1 MTISIEETR
10 KKLNLP
16 SEKFSD
22 EDVQKIINEWRR
34 VANLILD
41 IVEKKMEEKRN

>member
-1 MTISIEETR
+1 MEVEETR

-22 EDVQKIINEWRR
+22 EDVQKIINE
-34 VANLILD
+34 
-41 IVEKKMEEKRN
+41 